1 MRDKK
6 RLRIEEECGKLPLL
20 FAKYADDSDYEA
32 MAELFAEDCIYA
44 RPFQPGVEH
53 RGRDTVRAMFRD
65 RPPILV
71 RHVVTNVLVDVL
83 SDKEARG
90 TNYVTMLS
98 NHASTEPPQEA
109 GGIYVG
115 EFTDHYVK
123 TKQGWKF
130 QSRHGIIALTQ
141 SVPQPKAATKAA
153 PKPAPKASATP
164 RKATA
169 KKGTK

>member
-6 RLRIEEECGKLPLL
+6 RHRIERECGKLPLL
-20 FAKYADDSDYEA
+20 FAKYADNGDYEA
-32 MAELFAEDCIYA
+32 IAELFAEDCVYA

-53 RGRDTVRAMFRD
+53 RGRETVRTMFRD

-71 RHVVTNVLVDVL
+71 RHVVSNVLVEVI
-83 SDKEARG
+83 SDTEARG

-98 NHASTEPPQEA
+98 NHASIEPPQEA

-123 TKQGWKF
+123 ARDGWKF
-130 QSRHGIIALTQ
+130 QSRHGIIVLTQ
-141 SVPQPKAATKAA
+141 GV
-153 PKPAPKASATP
+153 PKPAVAP
-164 RKATA
+164 KATA
-169 KKGTK
+169 AGKVAPKSAVKTKGAKK

>member
-1 MRDKK
+1 MKDEK
-6 RLRIEEECGKLPLL
+6 RHRIEVECGKLPLL
-20 FAKYADDSDYEA
+20 FAKYADGGDYEA
-32 MAELFAEDCIYA
+32 IAELFAEDCVYA
-44 RPFQPGVEH
+44 RPFQPQVEH

-71 RHVVTNVLVDVL
+71 RHVVSNVLVEVL

-115 EFTDHYVK
+115 EFVDHYVK
-123 TKQGWKF
+123 TKHGWKF

-141 SVPQPKAATKAA
+141 SVPKPKAAA
-153 PKPAPKASATP
+153 PKKSAT
-164 RKATA
+164 KTKGA
-169 KKGTK
+169 KK

>member
-1 MRDKK
+1 MKDEK
-6 RLRIEEECGKLPLL
+6 RLRIEGECGKLPLL
-20 FAKYADDSDYEA
+20 FAKYADSGDYDA
-32 MAELFAEDCIYA
+32 IAGLFAEDCVYA
-44 RPFQPGVEH
+44 RPFQPHVEH

-71 RHVVTNVLVDVL
+71 RHVVSNVLVEVI

-115 EFTDHYVK
+115 EFTDHYV
-123 TKQGWKF
+123 TTRHGWEF
-130 QSRHGIIALTQ
+130 QSRRGVIALTQ
-141 SVPQPKAATKAA
+141 GVPKPKAASKAA
-153 PKPAPKASATP
+153 PAKA
-164 RKATA
+164 KGA
-169 KKGTK
+169 KK